1 MATQDTYLTSLPK
14 AFEGMIADTEPC
26 VLISRQVEGAAIGFG
41 RAVKQGTAD
50 RGVAAASAA
59 ADKYRGITV
68 RDQSVLD
75 GSDFNVGEDALIMTK
90 GVIWVTAYDT
100 VVAGAP
106 VYVAVT
112 NTSYK
117 FTDTATTNLAI
128 PNAVFED
135 SGSAD
140 ELVRIRLG

>member
-1 MATQDTYLTSLPK
+1 MATQDTYLTQLPK
-14 AFEGMIADTEPC
+14 AFEGMIANTEPC
-26 VLISRQVEGAAIGFG
+26 VLISRQVETAAIGFG

-50 RGVAAASAA
+50 RGVVAASAA

-112 NTSYK
+112 NSSYK

-135 SGSAD
+135 SGAAD